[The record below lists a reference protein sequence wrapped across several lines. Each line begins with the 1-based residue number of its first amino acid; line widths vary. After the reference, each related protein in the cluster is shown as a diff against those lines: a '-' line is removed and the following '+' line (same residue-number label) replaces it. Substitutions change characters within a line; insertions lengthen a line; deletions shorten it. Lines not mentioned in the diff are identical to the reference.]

1 MNKKYLELLSG
12 VLLLVSCETI
22 KNAPTFSD
30 IDGEWNIVEVNGLT
44 LAANPERQQPFI
56 GFDTQNGRIYGCSG
70 CNRIMASLDLQAKPG
85 KVGFKQIA
93 GTLMACPDMDTEKK
107 VLNSLAQVKSYHK
120 TRKNEIALCNASNR
134 PVVILEKRFSPMSF
148 AELQGKWNVASVFNH
163 PLPRGLEKTPFLVF
177 DTKGNSIS
185 GNTGCKQIAGIL
197 KVNENGKLSVSI
209 PRATTKRTAC
219 PNQEVENDILSAL
232 SSVKTYGRLSK
243 ETIALYTASGVQ
255 VFVLSKK

>member
-93 GTLMACPDMDTEKK
+93 GTLMACPDMDTEKRCST
-107 VLNSLAQVKSYHK
+107 LWH
-120 TRKNEIALCNASNR
+120 R
-134 PVVILEKRFSPMSF
+134 
-148 AELQGKWNVASVFNH
+148 
-163 PLPRGLEKTPFLVF
+163 
-177 DTKGNSIS
+177 
-185 GNTGCKQIAGIL
+185 
-197 KVNENGKLSVSI
+197 
-209 PRATTKRTAC
+209 
-219 PNQEVENDILSAL
+219 
-232 SSVKTYGRLSK
+232 
-243 ETIALYTASGVQ
+243 
-255 VFVLSKK
+255 

>member
-93 GTLMACPDMDTEKK
+93 GTLMACPDMDTEKG
-107 VLNSLAQVKSYHK
+107 AQLFGTGK
-120 TRKNEIALCNASNR
+120 
-134 PVVILEKRFSPMSF
+134 
-148 AELQGKWNVASVFNH
+148 ELPQNW
-163 PLPRGLEKTPFLVF
+163 
-177 DTKGNSIS
+177 
-185 GNTGCKQIAGIL
+185 
-197 KVNENGKLSVSI
+197 
-209 PRATTKRTAC
+209 
-219 PNQEVENDILSAL
+219 
-232 SSVKTYGRLSK
+232 
-243 ETIALYTASGVQ
+243 
-255 VFVLSKK
+255 KK